1 MAAEIKAGNAS
12 EASAERLRRE
22 DEVRRSSL
30 DQDLV
35 RLNIIIIGSDVI
47 YWNFDFSVLIFK
59 V

>member
-35 RLNIIIIGSDVI
+35 RLNIVIIGSDVI
-47 YWNFDFSVLIFK
+47 YWNFDFSVHDF
-59 V
+59 

>member
-35 RLNIIIIGSDVI
+35 RINIIIIGSDVI
-47 YWNFDFSVLIFK
+47 YWNFDFLII
-59 V
+59 